1 MTKQPSA
8 QHEKEVESLQNL
20 LVDYAQKARR
30 DGMVSLR
37 GLPNQPEVFK
47 RFLDIVCDESKEE
60 ETGYYG
66 QVYHCVKAM
75 LLIMEG
81 TAPEIVEKG
90 LKGGYIRDLL
100 SE

>member
-1 MTKQPSA
+1 MTEQRSG
-8 QHEKEVESLQNL
+8 QREQEMETLRNL

-30 DGMVSLR
+30 DGIVSLR
-37 GLPNQPEVFK
+37 DLPNQPEVFK
-47 RFLDIVCDESKEE
+47 RLLDIVCDESKEE

-66 QVYHCVKAM
+66 NVYNCVKAM

-90 LKGGYIRDLL
+90 LKGGYVRDLL
-100 SE
+100 SK